1 MSAASKPAERVLRCD
16 SWYACIAMRDGY
28 LRPVVEVWNKHGD
41 GGITVYTDWQYSDLE
56 DLARLLK
63 MAKSEIGDK

>member
-1 MSAASKPAERVLRCD
+1 
-16 SWYACIAMRDGY
+16 MREGY